1 MFYGDAVK
9 AAEIVLVVGL
19 YLALG
24 AEPIGVQFAGV
35 LLVIL
40 SGAVMPMEKS

>member
-1 MFYGDAVK
+1 MK
-9 AAEIVLVVGL
+9 AAEIVLIVGL
-19 YLALG
+19 FLALC
-24 AEPIGVQFAGV
+24 AEHIGVQFAGV